1 MDKIWNSKYRYDI
14 IPVAQIHDASYYMVR
29 DNYDC
34 IAFLNQVLTTEM
46 KWNDDPMIQNKDVEL
61 GGDMEI
67 FYPTWADEHSISNDA
82 DTGIKVRQ
90 EVLNAKN

>member
-1 MDKIWNSKYRYDI
+1 
-14 IPVAQIHDASYYMVR
+14 
-29 DNYDC
+29 
-34 IAFLNQVLTTEM
+34 M

-67 FYPTWADEHSISNDA
+67 FYPTWADENSITNDA

-90 EVLNAKN
+90 EVLNAKNNN